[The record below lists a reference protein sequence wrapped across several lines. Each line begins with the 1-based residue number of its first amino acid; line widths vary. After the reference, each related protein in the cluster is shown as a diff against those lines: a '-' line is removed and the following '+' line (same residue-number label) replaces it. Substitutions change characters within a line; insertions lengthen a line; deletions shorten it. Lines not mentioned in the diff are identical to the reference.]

1 MDRLHRNGFWFN
13 CSCLII
19 NQEQSREDPRPLP
32 DRHMLGSVYCNG
44 GKIGALSKYSAPSS
58 VHQSG
63 EEMTA
68 CPSS

>member
-1 MDRLHRNGFWFN
+1 MDRLQRNGFLFN

-19 NQEQSREDPRPLP
+19 SREQSRQDPCPLP

-44 GKIGALSKYSAPSS
+44 GKIGALNKRS
-58 VHQSG
+58 VPGSMQQSG